1 MAIVCM
7 FSVSLSFH
15 QTDRKTTRP
24 AVVVAVAAPLSDGTM
39 SRLVTTLAAPGIAL
53 SRVGVFLVM
62 PLIAD
67 WAVFQTAPQA
77 PGIGARFF
85 RVVALLVLFAI
96 LLMLTQKLGGA
107 MKWLVVSI
115 SARNVSV
122 CGEAASAPGNTRP
135 SPGGEE
141 ALSVE
146 RGVVSRLRA
155 SKSSLPKTLATL
167 RLDLLSCI

>member
-24 AVVVAVAAPLSDGTM
+24 AVVVAVAPAWSDGTM
-39 SRLVTTLAAPGIAL
+39 SRLVSTLAAPGSA
-53 SRVGVFLVM
+53 LVM

-67 WAVFQTAPQA
+67 CAVFQSAPQA
-77 PGIGARFF
+77 PGVGARFV
-85 RVVALLVLFAI
+85 RVVALPVLFAI

-107 MKWLVVSI
+107 TIWLVVSI

-135 SPGGEE
+135 SPEGEE

-155 SKSSLPKTLATL
+155 SKSSLPKALATL